1 MNKIAENIIDVI
13 KNSGKENFTQ
23 DELLKLVSDITE
35 DNQTKTIKSGAIE
48 LNRLDMTVSVKG
60 KKTKI
65 QRLEFELLFYLIQN
79 EGNIVE
85 RHILMRDLWGKD
97 NSPKTRTIDVCVCKL
112 KKIIGADK
120 IKSIKKVGYLF
131 GGVK

>member
-1 MNKIAENIIDVI
+1 MNKIAENIIGAI
-13 KNSGKENFTQ
+13 MRSGKENFTQ
-23 DELLKLVSDITE
+23 DEIFNLVLRTTE
-35 DNQTKTIKSGAIE
+35 DTQTKVIESGDIK

-65 QRLEFELLFYLIQN
+65 QRLEFELLFYLMQN

-85 RHILMRDLWGKD
+85 RHILMRDIWGTD
-97 NSPKTRTIDVCVCKL
+97 VCVGTRTIDVCVCKL

-120 IKSIKKVGYLF
+120 IKSIKKVGYMLQ
-131 GGVK
+131 V